1 MTFRPLIERIVETPR
16 IHDAAAASRLV
27 EAMGSRFSALPE
39 SARALLRGVGGASPY
54 LSRLIARAPDEAE
67 DVLRRAPES
76 CLADRLAEFR
86 AAGELKDPPAQMRAL
101 RVAKARAA
109 LLIALAEIAGAWP
122 TLEAAAAL
130 SDAADAAA
138 SAALR
143 AALRGLG
150 PKGFRGADAPHPEEV
165 AGIAVL
171 AMGKMGARELNY
183 SSDIDLIVLFDPD
196 APAASDPADTRAIA
210 VAAARQMVKLL
221 VEQTG
226 DGYVFRADLRLRP
239 DPGVSAAAVSIRAAE
254 AYYEAHG
261 QNWERAAFIKA
272 RAAAGDLAIG
282 AAFLDGLRP
291 FVWRKYLDYAAIE
304 DIHSI
309 KRQIHAVK
317 GGGDIEFFGHDLKI
331 GRGGIR
337 EIEFLAQTQQLILG
351 GKNSALRARRTLDA
365 LDALVVAG
373 HMRAED
379 RDTLAANYRYLRR
392 VEHRL
397 QMILD
402 EQTHKIPR
410 SEEDA
415 ARLAAFLG
423 EDGVAAFEARL
434 TDVFRSTHRLFA
446 TLFEQEERLSAPT
459 GSLIFTGVENDP
471 ATLETLRRLGFARPS
486 DISDRIRSWHT
497 GSLRATRSPR
507 ARELLTK
514 LGPRLLEALARAG
527 DPDAAFVAFDEFLER
542 LPSGV
547 QVFSLFAAH
556 PEIFDV
562 LVRIMTISPF
572 LGRQLSRRRHLIEAA
587 LESGW
592 PGPPPNPAGFLPAL
606 EQRLARASTYEEK
619 LNEAR
624 RWGAEENF
632 EIAARLALGEI
643 SPEAAAGLFTPLA
656 EAAIAAL
663 LDVAAREHEKAHGRI
678 QGRIGVVA
686 LGRLGAGDMTAQSD
700 LDLVFIYDAAPD
712 ALSDGP
718 RPLDASTYYIRL
730 VRRFLTALSAATEEG
745 MLYDVDMK
753 LRPSGSKGP
762 WAVSLS
768 AFEAYYAG
776 DAWTWEAMALLKARA
791 VAGPPDFVRRLDAVI
806 DAVLTR
812 PRDPDRLRADV
823 LEMRARVEEAKGAV
837 DPFDVKHAAGGLVDF
852 DFTLAFLA
860 LKTAPE
866 AGPPPRGAGA
876 LIDWLAARGAL
887 SAADAAF
894 LSSACGL
901 FRAVLQVGR
910 AASGAAFDRRAAGEA
925 LSQRLAAAL
934 GAGSI
939 EAAEERILDAEA
951 RVRGLF
957 GALVGGLARRAN

>member
-1 MTFRPLIERIVETPR
+1 MTFRPLIERIAETPR
-16 IHDAAAASRLV
+16 LYDAAAAQRLA
-27 EAMGSRFSALPE
+27 EAIGPAFDTLPD
-39 SARALLRGVGGASPY
+39 AGRALLSGVGGASPY
-54 LSRLIARAPDEAE
+54 LSRLIARAPADA
-67 DVLRRAPES
+67 LALLSRAPES
-76 CLADRLAEFR
+76 SLAECLAAFR
-86 AAGELKDPPAQMRAL
+86 SAGEIRDVAGQMRAL
-101 RVAKARAA
+101 RVAKGRAA
-109 LLIALAEIAGAWP
+109 LLIALAEISGAWP

-130 SDAADAAA
+130 SDVADAAVA
-138 SAALR
+138 AALR

-150 PKGFRGADAPHPEEV
+150 PKGFAGADAPHPEEI
-165 AGIAVL
+165 AGVAVL

-196 APAASDPADTRAIA
+196 APAAADPADVRAVA
-210 VAAARQMVKLL
+210 VAAARQTVKLL
-221 VEQTG
+221 AEQTA

-239 DPGVSAAAVSIRAAE
+239 DPGVSAAAVSVRAAE

-272 RAAAGDLAIG
+272 RAAAGDLAVG
-282 AAFLDGLRP
+282 SAFLDGLRP
-291 FVWRKYLDYAAIE
+291 FMWRKYLDYAAIE

-317 GGGDIEFFGHDLKI
+317 GGGDIEFHGHDLKI

-351 GKNSALRARRTLDA
+351 GKNPALRTRRTLDA
-365 LDALVVAG
+365 LDALAAAG
-373 HMRAED
+373 HMREED
-379 RDTLAANYRYLRR
+379 RDRLAANYRYLRR
-392 VEHRL
+392 VEHRV
-397 QMILD
+397 QMIAD

-415 ARLAAFLG
+415 ARLGAFLG
-423 EDGVAAFEARL
+423 EESLAAFEARI
-434 TDVFRSTHRLFA
+434 TEVFRTTHRLFA
-446 TLFEQEERLSAPT
+446 SLFEQEERLSAAS

-471 ATLETLRRLGFARPS
+471 GTIETLSRLGFKRPS

-514 LGPRLLEALARAG
+514 LGPRLLEALSRAG
-527 DPDAAFVAFDEFLER
+527 DPDAAFVAFEDFLER

-556 PEIFDV
+556 PEVFDV

-592 PGPPPNPAGFLPAL
+592 PGPAPDPAGFLPAL
-606 EQRLARASTYEEK
+606 AQRLARAASYEEK

-624 RWGAEENF
+624 RWSAEENF

-643 SPEAAAGLFTPLA
+643 GPEAAAGLFTPLA
-656 EAAIAAL
+656 EAAIVAL
-663 LDVAAREHEKAHGRI
+663 LDVAAREHEKAHGAI
-678 QGRIGVVA
+678 DGRLGVVG

-700 LDLVFIYDAAPD
+700 LDLVFIFDAAPD
-712 ALSDGP
+712 AVSSGP

-745 MLYDVDMK
+745 QLYDVDMK

-776 DAWTWEAMALLKARA
+776 DAWTWEEMALLKARV
-791 VAGPPDFVRRLDAVI
+791 VAGDPDLAARIRKAI
-806 DAVLTR
+806 DAVLMR
-812 PRDPDRLRADV
+812 PRDEGRLRADV
-823 LEMRARVEEAKGAV
+823 LDMRSRVEEAKGAV
-837 DPFDVKHAAGGLVDF
+837 DPFDVKHVAGGLIDL

-860 LKTAPE
+860 LQAAAA
-866 AGPPPRGAGA
+866 AGPPPRGARP
-876 LIDWLAARGAL
+876 LIDWLARAGAL
-887 SAADAAF
+887 SAGEAGF

-901 FRAVLQVGR
+901 FLAVLQVGR
-910 AASGAAFDRRAAGEA
+910 AASGAAFDRRASGEA

-934 GAGSI
+934 GSPSI
-939 EAAEERILDAEA
+939 AAAEKSIVETEA
-951 RVRGLF
+951 RVRDLF
-957 GALVGGLARRAN
+957 VALVGGRPKRV